1 MLRTMRRPTQAGP
14 PIAAL
19 LTAGL
24 LATGCGGGGGGDK
37 TTSQTT
43 TAKPPPPPAQTT
55 TAKPPPPPPPAK
67 PKRTARENAWFPLTP
82 GFQTVQLGKVNRG
95 HRRLSH
101 RRVVTVTDVHKR
113 IDGTSAIGVLDQDFD
128 GGGGVSEQSLDYF
141 AVGKGGTVYYL
152 GSYTEG
158 YEGGQFISAN
168 DGWLAG
174 VDGATKGLYM
184 LGRPRLGTGSYT
196 QENRPGTNPT
206 IAQIAR
212 REKRTCVPYKCFKN
226 TLVIVEDGVE
236 NKYFARGVGGIK
248 TEPVSG
254 SEQETEALINVRQLS
269 RRGLGE
275 ISRQLIA
282 LDKHARSVLPGVF
295 GQSSPARRKR

>member
-1 MLRTMRRPTQAGP
+1 MLRTMPRATHAGP
-14 PIAAL
+14 PLAAL
-19 LTAGL
+19 LAAGL
-24 LATGCGGGGGGDK
+24 LATGCGGGGDK

-43 TAKPPPPPAQTT
+43 AKPPPPAPKTT
-55 TAKPPPPPPPAK
+55 TTAAKPPPPPPPAK
-67 PKRTARENAWFPLTP
+67 RKTTARQNPWFPLEP

-113 IDGTSAIGVLDQDFD
+113 INGTSAIGVLDQDFD
-128 GGGGVSEQSLDYF
+128 GGGGVSEQSLDYYS
-141 AVGKGGTVYYL
+141 VGKGGTVYYL

-158 YEGGQFISAN
+158 YEGGQFLSAN

-174 VDGATKGLYM
+174 IDGATKGLYM

-196 QENRPGTNPT
+196 QENRPGSNPT
-206 IAQIAR
+206 IAQVAR
-212 REKRTCVPYKCFKN
+212 RDKKTCVPYKCFKN
-226 TLVIVEDGVE
+226 TIVIVEDGVE

-269 RRGLGE
+269 RRGLRE
-275 ISRQLIA
+275 ISKQLIA

-295 GQSSPARRKR
+295 GQSSPAKRKR